1 MRKDREALL
10 EQLARRG
17 VASQEVLEALGA
29 VPRDKFV
36 PPQHRDAAWADRPLP
51 IGNGQT
57 ISAPHMV
64 ASMADKLNLEAGEQ
78 VLEIGT
84 GCGYHAA
91 VTAELVGGEN
101 LVTVEVDQ
109 RLAEEARE
117 RLTDLGYGDITVVV
131 RDGRRGY
138 QERAPYD
145 AAYLTCAARDFPE
158 AVVDQV
164 RVGGRLLGPIGDGRQ
179 TLILAE
185 KTPDGLDRTRHG
197 GVRFVRMREG

>member
-1 MRKDREALL
+1 MPTDREALL

-17 VASQEVLEALGA
+17 VASQGVLEALGA

-36 PPQHRDAAWADRPLP
+36 PAQHRDAAWADRPLP

-64 ASMADKLNLEAGEQ
+64 ASMAEKLNLEHGDE

-91 VTAELVGGEN
+91 VTAELVGGEH

-109 RLAEEARE
+109 KLAEEARD
-117 RLTDLGYGDITVVV
+117 RLAELGYGDVTVVI
-131 RDGRRGY
+131 RDGREGY
-138 QERAPYD
+138 PERAPYD
-145 AAYLTCAARDFPE
+145 AAYLTCATPDFPE

-164 RVGGRLLGPIGDGRQ
+164 RTGGRLLGPLGDGRQ
-179 TLILAE
+179 TLVLAE
-185 KTPDGLDRTRHG
+185 KTSQGLERTHHG